1 MRLNEPLLGAEA
13 IEDLSPEQISVH
25 IQLAKQGDDESAEIL
40 IRVLEPCVSKILNSR
55 LRFSQDRDDVA
66 QEIYARIFKKLDQ
79 YSGTVPL
86 QHWVSRIAANACCT
100 HYRKAQSNKELR
112 LGDLTEEEES
122 YIEAVSMRTPSED
135 PMAGFA
141 HSDFIQ
147 KLLETLRP
155 EDQQVIRLVYLQ
167 GLSHKEVANITG
179 WSTSLSKV
187 RAHRAMNR
195 IKKSLQNLLDR
206 KPLEFSPQPVATPS
220 LGRLRN
226 AA

>member
-1 MRLNEPLLGAEA
+1 MRFNEQLKGAEE
-13 IEDLSPEQISVH
+13 IEDLTPEQISIH
-25 IQLAKQGDDESAEIL
+25 IQLAKQGNDESAEIL
-40 IRVLEPCVSKILNSR
+40 IRFLDPCVSKILNSR
-55 LRFSQDRDDVA
+55 LRFSQNKEDVA
-66 QEIYARIFKKLDQ
+66 QEIYIRVFKKLGQ

-122 YIEAVSMRTPSED
+122 YIEAVSMRTPNED
-135 PMAGFA
+135 PMAAFA

-167 GLSHKEVANITG
+167 GLSHKEVSKITG
-179 WSTSLSKV
+179 WSSSLSKV

-195 IKKSLQNLLDR
+195 IKKNLQTLQNR
-206 KPLEFSPQPVATPS
+206 KPLDFSPQPISVPS

>member
-1 MRLNEPLLGAEA
+1 MRFNEQLVGAEA
-13 IEDLSPEQISVH
+13 IEDLTPEQISDHV
-25 IQLAKQGDDESAEIL
+25 QLAKQGNDESAEIL
-40 IRVLEPCVSKILNSR
+40 IRFLEPCVSKILNSR
-55 LRFSQDRDDVA
+55 LRFSQSKEDVA
-66 QEIYARIFKKLDQ
+66 QEIYIRVFKKLDQ

-112 LGDLTEEEES
+112 LGDLTEEEEN
-122 YIEAVSMRTPSED
+122 YIEAVSMRTSNED

-141 HSDFIQ
+141 HNDFIQ

-167 GLSHKEVANITG
+167 GLSHKEVSKITG
-179 WSTSLSKV
+179 WSSSLSKV

-195 IKKSLQNLLDR
+195 IKKSLHVLLDR
-206 KPLEFSPQPVATPS
+206 KPLEFSPQPIHTPS
-220 LGRLRN
+220 LGNLRN

>member
-13 IEDLSPEQISVH
+13 IEDLTPERISVH
-25 IQLAKQGDDESAEIL
+25 VQLAKQGDDESAEIL
-40 IRVLEPCVSKILNSR
+40 IRFLEPCVSKILNSR
-55 LRFSQDRDDVA
+55 LRFSQDKDDVA
-66 QEIYARIFKKLDQ
+66 QEIYVRIFKKLDQ

-86 QHWVSRIAANACCT
+86 QHWVSRIATNACCT

-122 YIEAVSMRTPSED
+122 YIEAASMRTPNED

-167 GLSHKEVANITG
+167 GLSHREVGKLTG
-179 WSTSLSKV
+179 WSSSLSKV

-195 IKKSLQNLLDR
+195 IKNSLQNLLNR
-206 KPLEFSPQPVATPS
+206 EPLAFSPQPVPTPT
-220 LGRLRN
+220 LRNLRN